1 MSKPITKKNREHLDS
16 LVIGSGH
23 TIMAGYI
30 PTSIEPQ
37 TFSENF
43 YKWAQTSKESVSQFG
58 FWGGEIDYNTYYPNL
73 DKSELTPKDEEF
85 IEPMFR
91 LLSEKRYVQRL
102 LYPVYFSYTYSTP
115 CRECRNCVHKAL
127 LCSRKNNLTS

>member
-58 FWGGEIDYNTYYPNL
+58 FWGGEIDYNTYYPDL
-73 DKSELTPKDEEF
+73 KPEEL
-85 IEPMFR
+85 
-91 LLSEKRYVQRL
+91 LLKMRSL
-102 LYPVYFSYTYSTP
+102 LNQCSDYYLQ
-115 CRECRNCVHKAL
+115 L
-127 LCSRKNNLTS
+127 LCLRTGILPILVKMEY

>member
-1 MSKPITKKNREHLDS
+1 MSKPITKENREHLDS

-43 YKWAQTSKESVSQFG
+43 YKWAQTSKESVS
-58 FWGGEIDYNTYYPNL
+58 
-73 DKSELTPKDEEF
+73 
-85 IEPMFR
+85 
-91 LLSEKRYVQRL
+91 
-102 LYPVYFSYTYSTP
+102 
-115 CRECRNCVHKAL
+115 
-127 LCSRKNNLTS
+127 

>member
-58 FWGGEIDYNTYYPNL
+58 FWGGEIDYNTYYPDL
-73 DKSELTPKDEEF
+73 KPEELTPKDEEF
-85 IEPMFR
+85 IEPMF
-91 LLSEKRYVQRL
+91 
-102 LYPVYFSYTYSTP
+102 
-115 CRECRNCVHKAL
+115 
-127 LCSRKNNLTS
+127 

>member
-43 YKWAQTSKESVSQFG
+43 YKWFLIRTG
-58 FWGGEIDYNTYYPNL
+58 NP
-73 DKSELTPKDEEF
+73 
-85 IEPMFR
+85 EP
-91 LLSEKRYVQRL
+91 V
-102 LYPVYFSYTYSTP
+102 
-115 CRECRNCVHKAL
+115 N
-127 LCSRKNNLTS
+127 

>member
-43 YKWAQTSKESVSQFG
+43 YKWAQTSKESVSQFAPRRA
-58 FWGGEIDYNTYYPNL
+58 ETDYNTHHP
-73 DKSELTPKDEEF
+73 
-85 IEPMFR
+85 
-91 LLSEKRYVQRL
+91 
-102 LYPVYFSYTYSTP
+102 
-115 CRECRNCVHKAL
+115 H
-127 LCSRKNNLTS
+127 